1 MKLSINKIAASLC
14 LTLVFVINSAF
25 SPPAEKMVVIV
36 NKNNPIGT
44 LSNAEVKSYYL
55 RKLKSRWPG
64 SNKSI
69 RPVDRKAKCR
79 EQEIF
84 YAYILEMNTA
94 EVEQYF
100 TTRQL
105 QNAERP
111 TDKFQTEAEIIDFI
125 ATEPGAIGYV
135 SAKAISPELKEK
147 IKIVLEY

>member
-1 MKLSINKIAASLC
+1 MKLSINKIAINLC
-14 LTLVFVINSAF
+14 LIATMVVNSAF
-25 SPPAEKMVVIV
+25 APAEKMVVII

-44 LSNAEVKSYYL
+44 LTNAEVKSYYL

-64 SNKSI
+64 INKSI
-69 RPVDRKAKCR
+69 RPVDRKVKCR

-111 TDKFQTEAEIIDFI
+111 ADKFQTEIEIIEFVSS
-125 ATEPGAIGYV
+125 EPGAIGYV
-135 SAKAISPELKEK
+135 SAKVITPELKEK
-147 IKIVLEY
+147 IKVVLEY